1 MKLANKVAIVTGSAT
16 GIGQAIAVAMAA
28 EGASVV
34 VDYIGKPDAP
44 QQTLK
49 MIQDAGGKA
58 TAIDTDVSQPDQV
71 NSLIQQ
77 TVQQFGR
84 LDIFVNNAGIEFKH
98 PFLEFPLDQF
108 QKIVAV
114 NLQGPF
120 LCCQAAAKQMVAQ
133 GGGGRLI
140 NISSIHEDLAMTGN
154 APYCATKG
162 GLRML
167 TRTIAL
173 ELAPHGITVNNIG
186 PGAIFTPIDADVE
199 ANPQL
204 EAQLM
209 AEIPLSRWGKPE
221 EVAGLAVFLASDAAS
236 YITASTYFI
245 DGGMLHQ
252 AGSL

>member
-1 MKLANKVAIVTGSAT
+1 
-16 GIGQAIAVAMAA
+16 
-28 EGASVV
+28 
-34 VDYIGKPDAP
+34 
-44 QQTLK
+44 
-49 MIQDAGGKA
+49 
-58 TAIDTDVSQPDQV
+58 
-71 NSLIQQ
+71 
-77 TVQQFGR
+77 
-84 LDIFVNNAGIEFKH
+84 
-98 PFLEFPLDQF
+98 
-108 QKIVAV
+108 
-114 NLQGPF
+114 
-120 LCCQAAAKQMVAQ
+120 
-133 GGGGRLI
+133 
-140 NISSIHEDLAMTGN
+140 MTGN

-209 AEIPLSRWGKPE
+209 AEIPLARWGKPE